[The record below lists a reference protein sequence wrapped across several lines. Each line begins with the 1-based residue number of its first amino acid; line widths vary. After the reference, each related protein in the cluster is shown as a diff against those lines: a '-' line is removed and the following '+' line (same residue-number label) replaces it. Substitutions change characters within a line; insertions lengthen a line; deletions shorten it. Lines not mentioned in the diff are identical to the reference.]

1 MSLNALSAAIAKTDI
16 ASGDDAMA
24 IIRALRGLT
33 YGVMAKA
40 LSGVIDATAA
50 DMERALRV
58 CRFDDMASRLEALP
72 DAPGGTSK
80 VLATFSA
87 GAAGVPPQQTPDAT
101 IMADLDDL
109 ESLGLMLPKETWLYT
124 YETSSA
130 PGNASNLVLM
140 SPTEIA
146 KVRADCPLAYT
157 QDGIDYYARTIGEGK
172 EQKTTYVAVY
182 QSEGA
187 YCVKDSDISD
197 LSSDLETQVGDAIEL
212 LTQQGERL
220 SGISDKLMRDVQ
232 QDLPFM
238 KLATEQQERHD
249 ERHVKAFQDQ
259 LQDTPSASSDVRKG

>member
-87 GAAGVPPQQTPDAT
+87 GAAGVPPNRRRTPRSWPTWT
-101 IMADLDDL
+101 ISKA
-109 ESLGLMLPKETWLYT
+109 
-124 YETSSA
+124 SA
-130 PGNASNLVLM
+130 
-140 SPTEIA
+140 
-146 KVRADCPLAYT
+146 
-157 QDGIDYYARTIGEGK
+157 
-172 EQKTTYVAVY
+172 
-182 QSEGA
+182 
-187 YCVKDSDISD
+187 
-197 LSSDLETQVGDAIEL
+197 
-212 LTQQGERL
+212 
-220 SGISDKLMRDVQ
+220 
-232 QDLPFM
+232 
-238 KLATEQQERHD
+238 
-249 ERHVKAFQDQ
+249 
-259 LQDTPSASSDVRKG
+259 